1 MRRPLYLHGT
11 LRDFGGPYYFDVS
24 SPAEMVAGLASQYD
38 AFRHQLLK
46 GRYHLIA
53 GPLRRARPLGGR
65 AVFEP
70 CYAPNYHLY
79 PVLSGAA
86 RQRGKM
92 VLGLTLLGLSFAPGV
107 SAGMSSLGTMA
118 TGSASFGQGLASL
131 GTQLM
136 ARTGQFMMSQG
147 AMQSISPP
155 QYQPTDEIRSSRIG
169 ARATATEG
177 HVIPLIYGQVRV
189 HQPLYIETGLQ
200 IETTSH
206 L

>member
-1 MRRPLYLHGT
+1 MRG
-11 LRDFGGPYYFDVS
+11 
-24 SPAEMVAGLASQYD
+24 
-38 AFRHQLLK
+38 
-46 GRYHLIA
+46 HLVGA
-53 GPLRRARPLGGR
+53 LSA
-65 AVFEP
+65 P

-169 ARATATEG
+169 VRAAATEG
-177 HVIPLIYGQVRV
+177 HDTAYLWASACPSASIYRNR
-189 HQPLYIETGLQ
+189 IAD
-200 IETTSH
+200 
-206 L
+206 